1 MVAALA
7 MPTEPGDKSSV
18 PGPSPAGTRGKQT
31 GGGMMMAAVPASSS
45 ALPRGKQSSGGM
57 MMGALA
63 MPREPRVLGEDA
75 LPKDISDE
83 VRKELLR
90 ILPGLLREMLPK
102 LLKEAQTR
110 TVESPSLIEQF

>member
-1 MVAALA
+1 
-7 MPTEPGDKSSV
+7 
-18 PGPSPAGTRGKQT
+18 
-31 GGGMMMAAVPASSS
+31 
-45 ALPRGKQSSGGM
+45 M

>member
-7 MPTEPGDKSSV
+7 MPSAPGATLSKA
-18 PGPSPAGTRGKQT
+18 GPPPAGFPSKQPSE
-31 GGGMMMAAVPASSS
+31 GMV
-45 ALPRGKQSSGGM
+45 K
-57 MMGALA
+57 GALA
-63 MPREPRVLGEDA
+63 LPEEPSFEQDSLLGEEA

-102 LLKEAQTR
+102 LLKEAQTK
-110 TVESPSLIEQF
+110 TVESPNLIEQY